1 MARHNSVNYIKLRE
15 KNINEVYNTVELYK
29 MDQTTFD
36 DFYNK
41 FLNRLLNKI
50 SDVEEK
56 ARIQK
61 ILN

>member
-1 MARHNSVNYIKLRE
+1 
-15 KNINEVYNTVELYK
+15 